1 MLQATKGA
9 EMQTIPLVIVTPV
22 YEDREA
28 SGQLFLELAR
38 EFGASAFLV
47 VVDDGSVREP
57 VNPASLKRAGLSG
70 VVIRLRRNIGHQR
83 AIAVGLGFVADE
95 LPSAQRVVVMDSDG
109 EDRPATVHALLE
121 ALDRDGVD
129 VAVAERRSRVETLRF
144 RVFYAIYKLIFGAM
158 TGRRISFGNF
168 MALRPSAVRRLS
180 AMHETW
186 THVAGAVLG
195 SKLRLALVPLDR
207 GARYAGQSKMNFVGL
222 TLHGFKALMVFAED
236 VLVRVGLACVIIS
249 GLAVAGALAAI
260 VLKLVGFA
268 TPGWFSVALGV
279 LFLVFLQTAALTLV
293 TLLLSGVMKG
303 GAVLLEAYRD
313 FVEQVVPVDAFDG
326 SE

>member
-1 MLQATKGA
+1 
-9 EMQTIPLVIVTPV
+9 MQTIPLVVVTPV

-28 SGQLFLELAR
+28 SGQLFLDLAR

-57 VNPASLKRAGLSG
+57 VTPASLKRAGLSG

-293 TLLLSGVMKG
+293 TLMLSGVMKG
-303 GAVLLEAYRD
+303 GAVLLDAYRD
-313 FVEQVVPVDAFDG
+313 YVDQVVPVDAFDG
-326 SE
+326 RE

>member
-1 MLQATKGA
+1 
-9 EMQTIPLVIVTPV
+9 MQKIPLVIVTPV

-28 SGQLFLELAR
+28 SSQLFQDLAR
-38 EFGASAFLV
+38 EFGASAFVV

-57 VNPASLKRAGLSG
+57 VAPSALKRAGLSG

-95 LPSAQRVVVMDSDG
+95 LPSAERVVVMDSDG

-121 ALDRDGVD
+121 ALDRGGVD

-144 RVFYAIYKLIFGAM
+144 RTFYAIYKLIFGAM

-168 MALRPSAVRRLS
+168 MALKPSAVKRLS

-236 VLVRVGLACVIIS
+236 VLVRVGLACVLIS
-249 GLAVAGALAAI
+249 GLAVAGAIAAV
-260 VLKLVGFA
+260 VLKLIGFA

-293 TLLLSGVMKG
+293 TLMLSGVMKG
-303 GAVLLEAYRD
+303 GAVLAEAYRD
-313 FVEQVVPVDAFDG
+313 YVDQVIPVHAFDG
-326 SE
+326 QE